1 MANIFALANHDKGYV
16 IVSVLQ
22 NHLSVKIA
30 QIETDRWG
38 DRHAPVVR
46 LSADVKE
53 ENALGI
59 TAGSIEVWTPR
70 RNGELVL
77 FLSVSLTGVQD
88 FDSADDCLAE
98 AISKALA
105 QHTSWWRK

>member
-1 MANIFALANHDKGYV
+1 MSL
-16 IVSVLQ
+16 LR
-22 NHLSVKIA
+22 NHLITKIA

-46 LSADVKE
+46 LSAELTEDTV
-53 ENALGI
+53 
-59 TAGSIEVWTPR
+59 AGFTSGAIEVWTPV

-77 FLSVSLTGVQD
+77 FLIVPLNGVRD
-88 FDSADDCLAE
+88 TDAADNRLAE

-105 QHTSWWRK
+105 QHSRWWRQ

>member
-1 MANIFALANHDKGYV
+1 MLSLRHHLMA
-16 IVSVLQ
+16 
-22 NHLSVKIA
+22 KIS

-46 LSADVKE
+46 LSDEVKE
-53 ENALGI
+53 D
-59 TAGSIEVWTPR
+59 TAAGFTSGAIEVWTPR

-77 FLSVSLTGVQD
+77 FLTVPLNGVRD
-88 FDSADDCLAE
+88 INAADDCLAE

-105 QHTSWWRK
+105 QHGRWWRQ